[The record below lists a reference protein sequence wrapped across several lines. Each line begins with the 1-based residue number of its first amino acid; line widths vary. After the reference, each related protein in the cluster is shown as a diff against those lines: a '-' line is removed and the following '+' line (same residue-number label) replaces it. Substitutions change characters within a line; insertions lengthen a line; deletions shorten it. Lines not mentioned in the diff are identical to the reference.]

1 MPKFETPRG
10 MRDFLPEDMEKRRYV
25 LDAIRRVF
33 SRYGFREV
41 QTPALENLSLLTAK
55 SGGGEEVSKQI
66 FSLKD
71 QSGRMLGL
79 KFDQTVPTARLVAN
93 NSQLP
98 KPFKRFIISP
108 VWRYERPQAGRYREF
123 WQADIDTL
131 GSDKVEADL
140 EIAACSADVMLELGF
155 KDFYIDI
162 NNRKLVEGI
171 ALDYGFTE
179 TEVPEL
185 LRCIDK
191 LDKIGEDRVIDEM
204 KSKKLDEEKG
214 RNLLNALLPEGKPEE
229 VLKIVKKIAKN
240 KIAKEGL
247 AELEEL
253 FKLAKAAGVYKYLR
267 LNLSL
272 ARGLTYYTGIVFEL
286 KAKDAKIGSLFGGGR
301 YDKLVSLAGG
311 QDIPATGISIGVDR
325 LVQVIDDAGLI
336 KKSGATKALVCYF
349 PNCKEKAIETAQQ
362 LRKAGI
368 NTDFDTKERSISKNL
383 DFANSNEIPFVVII
397 GEKEIKQGKVALKDM
412 KTGKQ
417 DLLDIQKAIKI
428 IGDSK

>member
-1 MPKFETPRG
+1 MTKFETPRG
-10 MRDFLPEDMEKRRYV
+10 MRDFLPDEMEKRRYV
-25 LDAIRRVF
+25 IDAIRRVF
-33 SRYGFREV
+33 SRYGFREI
-41 QTPALENLSLLTAK
+41 QTPALENLGLLTAK
-55 SGGGEEVSKQI
+55 SGGGEEIAKEI
-66 FSLKD
+66 FTLKD
-71 QSGRMLGL
+71 QSGRMLGM

-98 KPFKRFIISP
+98 KPFKRFIIGP

-123 WQADIDTL
+123 WQADIDTF
-131 GSDKVEADL
+131 GAEGVEADL

-155 KDFYIDI
+155 NEFYIDI

-191 LDKIGEDRVIDEM
+191 LDKIGEDRVVDEM
-204 KSKKLDEEKG
+204 REKNLDTEQG

-229 VLKIVKKIAKN
+229 VLKIVKNIAKN

-247 AELEEL
+247 AELEKL
-253 FKLAKAAGVYKYLR
+253 FKLAKAAGVYDYLR

-301 YDKLVSLAGG
+301 YDNLVSLAGG
-311 QDIPATGISIGVDR
+311 EDVPATGISIGVDR

-336 KKSGATKALVCYF
+336 KKVGSIKVLVCYF
-349 PNCKEKAIETAQQ
+349 PNCKEKAIEIAQQ

-368 NTDFDTKERSISKNL
+368 NTDFDTKARSISKNL
-383 DFANSNEIPFVVII
+383 DFANSVGIPFII
-397 GEKEIKQGKVALKDM
+397 IVGEKELKAGKVSIKNM
-412 KTGKQ
+412 ETGKQ
-417 DLLDIQKAIKI
+417 ELVEINKAIKMV
-428 IGDSK
+428 GDAK

>member
-1 MPKFETPRG
+1 
-10 MRDFLPEDMEKRRYV
+10 MRDFLPDEMEKRCYIIE
-25 LDAIRRVF
+25 AIRRVF

-41 QTPALENLSLLTAK
+41 QTPALENLGLLTAK
-55 SGGGEEVSKQI
+55 SGGGEDIAKQI
-66 FSLKD
+66 FTMKD
-71 QSGRMLGL
+71 QGGRMLGL

-108 VWRYERPQAGRYREF
+108 VWRYENPQAGRYREF
-123 WQADIDTL
+123 WQADIDTF
-131 GSDKVEADL
+131 GSDKVESDL

-155 KDFYIDI
+155 KEFYIDI
-162 NNRKLVEGI
+162 NNRKVVEGI
-171 ALDYGFTE
+171 ALDYGFKKE
-179 TEVPEL
+179 QISDL

-191 LDKIGEDRVIDEM
+191 LDKIGEDGVVGEM
-204 KSKKLDEEKG
+204 KEKGLDTEQG
-214 RNLLNALLPEGKPEE
+214 RNLLNALLPEGKPEG

-240 KIAKEGL
+240 KIAKDGL

-253 FKLAKAAGVYKYLR
+253 FKLAKAAGVYDYLR

-272 ARGLTYYTGIVFEL
+272 ARGLAYYTGIVFEL

-301 YDKLVSLAGG
+301 YDNLVSLAGG
-311 QDIPATGISIGVDR
+311 GNIPATGISIGVDR

-336 KKSGATKALVCYF
+336 KKAGSIKALVCYF
-349 PNCKEKAIETAQQ
+349 PNCKEKAIEIAQQ

-383 DFANSNEIPFVVII
+383 DFANSSKIPFII
-397 GEKEIKQGKVALKDM
+397 IVGEKELKAGKVSIKNM
-412 KTGKQ
+412 ETGKQ
-417 DLLDIQKAIKI
+417 ELVEINKAIKM
-428 IGDSK
+428 IGEVK